1 MIKTV
6 FLSPSNQ
13 KFNIGTGDYGCEAR
27 RMNEIANIMETELER
42 SGIYVEREGDEIGID
57 ERVRNANKIDVDA
70 YVSLHSNYRK
80 DGAGMPQVGTEIY
93 VCPDKIES
101 EKLARCIYSNVKN
114 VKGFIGRGIRKNEAY
129 KEVNSPKMPS
139 CIIEIDFHDNY
150 ERSCWI
156 VENMYEIAVNISK
169 GILSYFGMPYKEKE
183 VRKYYRIQLGAFTSK
198 EKAEQMARALQ
209 NDGYPTVIKYY

>member
-1 MIKTV
+1 MAKTI

-13 KFNIGTGDYGCEAR
+13 KFNIGMGDYGSEAR

-57 ERVRNANKIDVDA
+57 ERVRNANKIEADA
-70 YVSLHSNYRK
+70 YISLHSNFCPE
-80 DGAGMPQVGTEIY
+80 GSQMSQVGTEIY
-93 VCPDKIES
+93 VCPEKTES
-101 EKLARCIYSNVKN
+101 EKLARCIYSNMRN
-114 VKGFIGRGIRKNEAY
+114 VNGLIGRGVKRNPTF
-129 KEVNSPKMPS
+129 KELNSPKMPS
-139 CIIEIDFHDNY
+139 CIVEVDFHDNY

-169 GILSYFGMPYKEKE
+169 GILSYFNMPYKEKE
-183 VRKYYRIQLGAFTSK
+183 VRKYYRIQLGAFTNK

>member
-1 MIKTV
+1 MARTV

-13 KFNIGTGDYGCEAR
+13 KFNVGAGDYGCEAR

-42 SGIYVEREGDEIGID
+42 CGIYVEREGDEVDID
-57 ERVRNANKIDVDA
+57 ERVRSANKIEADA
-70 YVSLHSNYRK
+70 YIALHSNYCQNTS
-80 DGAGMPQVGTEIY
+80 DMLQVGTEIY

-101 EKLARCIYSNVKN
+101 EKLARCIYSNIKKVN
-114 VKGFIGRGIRKNEAY
+114 GFIGRGVRRNGTY

-139 CIIEIDFHDNY
+139 CIVEIDFHDNY
-150 ERSCWI
+150 ERACWI
-156 VENMYEIAVNISK
+156 VENMYEIAVSVSK
-169 GILSYFGMPYKEKE
+169 GILSYFNMPYKEKE
-183 VRKYYRIQLGAFTSK
+183 ARKYYRIQLGAFTNK